1 MECYQIKKTEIIRL
15 EVDKKDRWS
24 FLSVINFE
32 DEGGHLF
39 EILVNFFIYVDIE
52 KSKGYEEFYRE

>member
-1 MECYQIKKTEIIRL
+1 M
-15 EVDKKDRWS
+15 DKKDRWS
-24 FLSVINFE
+24 FLSVINFA

>member
-1 MECYQIKKTEIIRL
+1 MTKKIGGR
-15 EVDKKDRWS
+15 
-24 FLSVINFE
+24 FFSVINFE